1 MNLVGKQIIKR
12 AVKFLAVKVYCVTS
26 KAICVHV
33 ARSSDWNLTFEKK
46 NKFYSTRLCVAKLP
60 NNICTYGVISGRS
73 LALSLFSTLLGYS
86 PARLVLVCRIV
97 KSTDESKWS
106 EMMKTRRLLKN
117 PPQKKSFKSQARKI
131 QTKIKSIET
140 LNKLS
145 LDPRCAT

>member
-12 AVKFLAVKVYCVTS
+12 AVKVYFVTT
-26 KAICVHV
+26 KAICVYV
-33 ARSSDWNLTFEKK
+33 ARSSDCNLTFEK
-46 NKFYSTRLCVAKLP
+46 NKFYSIRAKLP

-106 EMMKTRRLLKN
+106 EMMKTPRLLKN
-117 PPQKKSFKSQARKI
+117 QKQKSFKSQARKI

-140 LNKLS
+140 LNKVS